1 MPKTTGKTSTFKN
14 EPVDESKTAVF
25 PKEFHKKLKKE
36 KTPWH
41 LAEEYPRSIMKIAS
55 YSGVTRIVDCNDK
68 KCGGYDKIVN
78 IYVYP
83 EGIVDDY
90 PNTVVDP
97 LIGDNKISKQGVR
110 DHGHDNMAIWRKRE
124 MRSNL
129 TSEKVKTTSRIKKSS
144 QLVKRIASHKKH
156 KKN

>member
-1 MPKTTGKTSTFKN
+1 MVRSVKSPKIPQFKN
-14 EPVDESKTAVF
+14 LSKEGEPIE
-25 PKEFHKKLKKE
+25 KKVKKE
-36 KTPWH
+36 RVPWH

-55 YSGVTRIVDCNDK
+55 YSGVTRIMDCNDK

-83 EGIVDDY
+83 DGIVDDY
-90 PNTVVDP
+90 PNNVIDP
-97 LIGDNKISKQGVR
+97 LTTDHTISKQGVR
-110 DHGHDNMAIWRKRE
+110 EHGNDNMAIWRKRE

-129 TSEKVKTTSRIKKSS
+129 TSERAKIASRIKKSS
-144 QLVKRIASHKKH
+144 KSVKHIASHKKH